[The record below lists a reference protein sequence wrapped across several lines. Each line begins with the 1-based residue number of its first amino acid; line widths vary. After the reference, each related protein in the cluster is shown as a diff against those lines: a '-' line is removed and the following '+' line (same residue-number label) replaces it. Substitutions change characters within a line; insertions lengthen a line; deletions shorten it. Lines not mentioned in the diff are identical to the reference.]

1 MQTFYELY
9 INYLLVMMTDK
20 NAFDQMSLK
29 NICKEKV
36 SKQILRFFILCKKE
50 RFINKKKYSFLVIN
64 TIRLI
69 PYHNI
74 YFFIIFI
81 IFN

>member
-1 MQTFYELY
+1 
-9 INYLLVMMTDK
+9 MMTDK

-50 RFINKKKYSFLVIN
+50 IFINKKYSFLVIN

-69 PYHNI
+69 LYHNI